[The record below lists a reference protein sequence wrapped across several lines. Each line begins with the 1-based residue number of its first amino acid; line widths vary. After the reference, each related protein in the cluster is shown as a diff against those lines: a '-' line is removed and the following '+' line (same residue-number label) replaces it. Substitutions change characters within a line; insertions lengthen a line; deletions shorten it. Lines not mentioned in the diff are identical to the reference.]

1 MSLEEFVALVK
12 KEGVAKPNRF
22 KVTIAPPLSLAPY
35 LDFATYGRRLSFY
48 CESANFPARNIG
60 VRQQRIT
67 GPNYQ
72 RPFNVDYGG
81 EGMTMTFNL
90 DRDMKVKAFFDAW
103 MSKIID
109 PLQYFVYRQGEY
121 ISNRITIEQLDEKNN
136 FTYGIFLEDAFPRS
150 ISLLD
155 LNQSSQNQVHKLNVT
170 FAYRRWIPIH
180 DLTNRIPYPAVEP
193 VQKIVE
199 RGQFGIKTGKERP
212 TYLDDWY
219 NTQLKSKYDPETDGF
234 IFTPN

>member
-1 MSLEEFVALVK
+1 MSLKEFIATVK

-22 KVTIAPPLSLAPY
+22 KVTISPPLSLAPY
-35 LDFATYGRRLSFY
+35 VDFKTYGQRLSLY
-48 CESANFPARNIG
+48 CESANFPARTIG

-90 DRDMKVKAFFDAW
+90 DREMKVKAFFDAW
-103 MSKIID
+103 MGKIID
-109 PLQYFVYRQGEY
+109 PIQYFAYRQAEY
-121 ISNRITIEQLDEKNN
+121 ISNRILIEQLDEREN

-150 ISLLD
+150 TSLLD
-155 LNQSSQNQVHKLNVT
+155 LNQSSQNQIHKLSVT

-180 DLTNRIPYPAVEP
+180 DLTNRIPHAP
-193 VQKIVE
+193 VAPNPKIVP
-199 RGQFGIKTGKERP
+199 RGEFGIKSGKTTGS
-212 TYLDDWY
+212 YLDDWY
-219 NTQLKSKYDPETDGF
+219 NTSLKSKYDPETDGF